1 MAPASDLANDEEIAR
16 EHRLRRLPGPASASL
31 TNPALRICLAN
42 CAALRARGKQ
52 TSAAVVDQK
61 RRASGESES
70 EE

>member
-1 MAPASDLANDEEIAR
+1 MTAAIDLATDEEIAR
-16 EHRLRRLPGPASASL
+16 EHRLRHLPGPASASL

-42 CAALRARGKQ
+42 CAALRARSKQ
-52 TSAAVVDQK
+52 PPAAVVDQK